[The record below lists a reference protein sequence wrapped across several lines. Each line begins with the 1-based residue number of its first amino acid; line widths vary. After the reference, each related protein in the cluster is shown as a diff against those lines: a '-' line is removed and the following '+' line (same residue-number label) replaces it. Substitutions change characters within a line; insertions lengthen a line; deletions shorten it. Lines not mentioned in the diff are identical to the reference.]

1 MTSQRNDWDWPEA
14 GEIITHTELT
24 QVCRISVAELDEL
37 VEYGALAPMK
47 EQGGERIFS
56 RACVASLRTASRLRQ
71 DYDLDLFTV
80 ALLLEHLSRI
90 EELEREVRFL
100 RAHLP
105 SHVIAPHREGPQ
117 PWREPHSGAITD
129 R

>member
-1 MTSQRNDWDWPEA
+1 ME
-14 GEIITHTELT
+14 THWAIDLGTTNTLIAKWVGT
-24 QVCRISVAELDEL
+24 HANTVALDEL

>member
-1 MTSQRNDWDWPEA
+1 MTPQPHDWEWPEA
-14 GEIITHTELT
+14 GDIITHAELT
-24 QVCRISVAELDEL
+24 QVCRFSVAEVDEL
-37 VEYGALAPMK
+37 VEYGALVPLKARDG
-47 EQGGERIFS
+47 QRAFS
-56 RACVASLRTASRLRQ
+56 RACVATLHTAATLKQ

-80 ALLLEHLSRI
+80 ALLLEHLNRI

-105 SHVIAPHREGPQ
+105 SHVGAEHREGPQ
-117 PWREPHSGAITD
+117 PWREPHSGGLID

>member
-1 MTSQRNDWDWPEA
+1 MTPQRNDWDWPEA

-24 QVCRISVAELDEL
+24 QVCRISAVELDEL
-37 VEYGALAPMK
+37 VEYGALAPMRA
-47 EQGGERIFS
+47 QGGERMFS
-56 RACVASLRTASRLRQ
+56 RACVASLRTASQLKQ

-105 SHVIAPHREGPQ
+105 KHVAVEHREGPQ
-117 PWREPHSGAITD
+117 PWREPHSGALTD

>member
-1 MTSQRNDWDWPEA
+1 MTPQPHDGNWPEA

-24 QVCRISVAELDEL
+24 QVCRLSAAELDEL
-37 VEYGALAPMK
+37 VEYGALVPLQQQG
-47 EQGGERIFS
+47 EQRTFS
-56 RACVASLRTASRLRQ
+56 RSCVVSLRTATQLKQ

-80 ALLLEHLSRI
+80 ALLLEQLGRI

-105 SHVIAPHREGPQ
+105 SHIVPEHREGPR
-117 PWREPHSGAITD
+117 PWREPHARAVDGW
-129 R
+129 

>member
-1 MTSQRNDWDWPEA
+1 MTPQPHDRDRPES
-14 GEIITHTELT
+14 GEIVTYAELT
-24 QVCRISVAELDEL
+24 QVCRISAAELDEL
-37 VEYGALAPMK
+37 VEYGALAPMPRPG
-47 EQGGERIFS
+47 EQRTFS
-56 RACVASLRTASRLRQ
+56 RACVTSLRTASQLRQ

-105 SHVIAPHREGPQ
+105 SRAIAEQG
-117 PWREPHSGAITD
+117 G
-129 R
+129 

>member
-1 MTSQRNDWDWPEA
+1 MTSKRNDWDWPEA